1 MKKKS
6 LHTKYL
12 AHGKSDENGEP
23 NWISAVATLINTDVI
38 ASGNKESI
46 YKKNELFLTL
56 NASVRLLRWNDS
68 CMETGRK
75 LS

>member
-23 NWISAVATLINTDVI
+23 NWISAVATLINTDIV
-38 ASGNKESI
+38 ASGNKEPI
-46 YKKNELFLTL
+46 YRKILIRKKN
-56 NASVRLLRWNDS
+56 
-68 CMETGRK
+68 
-75 LS
+75 